1 MTSILLRKSGYKL
14 QIYLCILFNK
24 YIFRIYNIKS
34 IKRIVDQLRKSREFL
49 KTNVILKIGTT
60 KRSTEYM
67 CNFEN

>member
-1 MTSILLRKSGYKL
+1 MSAFKITLI
-14 QIYLCILFNK
+14 
-24 YIFRIYNIKS
+24 
-34 IKRIVDQLRKSREFL
+34 DQLRKSREFL

>member
-1 MTSILLRKSGYKL
+1 MPAFKITLI
-14 QIYLCILFNK
+14 
-24 YIFRIYNIKS
+24 
-34 IKRIVDQLRKSREFL
+34 DQLRKSREFFKNNSIFL